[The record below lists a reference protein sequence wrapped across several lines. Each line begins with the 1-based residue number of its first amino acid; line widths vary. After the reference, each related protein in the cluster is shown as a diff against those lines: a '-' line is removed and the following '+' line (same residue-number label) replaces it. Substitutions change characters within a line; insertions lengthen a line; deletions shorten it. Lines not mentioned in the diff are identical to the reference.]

1 MPPAHSPRLVKRD
14 WLNMSRIPLPIH
26 YCLPA
31 CVVSVSG
38 STFPNLVAI
47 RIGSTLTNC
56 AIDMP
61 FRRACSSNVFQE
73 PVLARALVVPS
84 CKTGIG

>member
-1 MPPAHSPRLVKRD
+1 MPPAHSPRLVKHVRIHHY
-14 WLNMSRIPLPIH
+14 LYSGRCLVSR
-26 YCLPA
+26 
-31 CVVSVSG
+31 

-56 AIDMP
+56 AIDIP
-61 FRRACSSNVFQE
+61 FRRAYSNVFQKT
-73 PVLARALVVPS
+73 VLAKALVVPS